1 MYPPGRAVHNGSMRR
16 LTTGTVGSL
25 AVVVVVLAAVAV
37 TWAVRPERQPNVLDA
52 LLPLIATAGILLR
65 KRYPVVALVVVSA
78 AVVAYYPFA
87 KLDAPLIL
95 LPFVVLYTAADRG
108 HLIAAIAT
116 GAASLLAMGLGEV
129 QGTRHVDDS
138 TFVMIAGWVV
148 AAIAAGGVTQ
158 NRRAFLREAERRV
171 RDAERGKEEEARR
184 RAGEERLRIARELH
198 DVLGHNISMINVQAS
213 AALHGLKKRPEEA
226 ESALRT
232 IKDTS
237 KETLRELRT
246 TLGVLRQVDED
257 APTAPAGSLA
267 RLEALVETSGLT
279 VRTLVSGPVDG
290 VPVEVDLAAARI
302 IREALTNVSRH
313 SGTKEATLT
322 VSNASGNIVIR
333 VEDDGPGVT
342 FTEGSGFGVQ
352 GMRERATAL
361 GGRLDAGPRPEGGF
375 QVVAELPLNGAS

>member
-1 MYPPGRAVHNGSMRR
+1 MAGMRR

-25 AVVVVVLAAVAV
+25 AVIVVVLAAVAV
-37 TWAVRPERQPNVLDA
+37 TWAVRTDRQPNVLDA
-52 LLPLIATAGILLR
+52 LLPLIAAAGVLLR
-65 KRYPVVALVVVSA
+65 ERHPVPALVVVSA

-87 KLDAPLIL
+87 GLDAPVIL

-108 HLIAAIAT
+108 HLILAVAT
-116 GAASLLAMGLGEV
+116 GAASLLAMGLGETT
-129 QGTRHVDDS
+129 GTRHVDDS
-138 TFVMIAGWVV
+138 MFVMIAGWVV
-148 AAIAAGGVTQ
+148 AAIAAGGVTR
-158 NRRAFLREAERRV
+158 NRRAFLQEAERRV
-171 RDAERGKEEEARR
+171 RDAEQGKEEEARR

-279 VRTLVSGPVDG
+279 VRTQVSGALQG

-313 SGTKEATLT
+313 SGSKEATLT
-322 VSNASGNIVIR
+322 VANTSGNIMIR
-333 VEDDGPGVT
+333 VEDDGPGVA

-375 QVVAELPLNGAS
+375 RVVAELPLNGAS